1 MIDLAKKKLT
11 LIFSSVLI
19 IFPLPVLIISY
30 YYFHKSIFEGVKRHI
45 GEDIQKEF
53 VYYFEKY
60 GLDTSSKI
68 WEEYHFEILNE
79 HGDILVVPLGTS
91 TFYPKLNKNLLAG
104 AFAGNKGFE
113 TLMVKNEPY
122 LITYFPL
129 NEKYAGRV
137 ATHLTEGKYYKAH
150 FLKLILFTFPALFF
164 VSIVVSRYLVMQ
176 AMKPISSAFAFQETF
191 SSNISHELRSPL
203 ASLKGNLEVLLRK
216 ERTIEEYKELV
227 RFSLSEVDRII
238 SLLNDLHML
247 ASSKFKPL
255 DLYRNH
261 VDITKILDDVTNLYI
276 PRLKVKKINFK
287 LTTKEQLVCV
297 CDEGLIRRVIENL
310 MNNAVKYT
318 PESGTIKITAYQV
331 PREMCLTLSN
341 TCNAI
346 PKEEVGYL
354 FEPFYRGKMSEHKKV
369 EGKGL
374 GLFIAR
380 YIVRSHG
387 GDIFAKLTKNGM
399 LALTVCLPIKPKP
412 SARPPEER

>member
-1 MIDLAKKKLT
+1 MIDLAKKRLA
-11 LIFSSVLI
+11 LVFSAVLI
-19 IFPLPVLIISY
+19 TFALPILIISY
-30 YYFHKSIFEGVKRHI
+30 YYFHKSIFEGVKKHI
-45 GEDIQKEF
+45 GEEIQKEF

-79 HGDILVVPLGTS
+79 HGDVLVLPIETR
-91 TFYPKLNKNLLAG
+91 TFYPKINKNLLAD
-104 AFAGNKGFE
+104 AFAGKRGFE
-113 TLMVKNEPY
+113 PLMVNNEPY

-129 NEKYAGRV
+129 NEKYVGRV
-137 ATHLTEGKYYKAH
+137 ATHLTEGKIYKAH
-150 FLKLILFTFPALFF
+150 FLKLVLFTLPALFL
-164 VSIVVSRYLVMQ
+164 VSIAVSRYMVLQ
-176 AMKPISSAFAFQETF
+176 AMKPISSAFEFQETF

-227 RFSLSEVDRII
+227 RFGLSEIDRII

-255 DLYRNH
+255 DLYRKH
-261 VDITKILDDVTNLYI
+261 VDIIEILNDVTDLYML
-276 PRLKVKKINFK
+276 RLKSKKINYEVK
-287 LTTKEQLVCV
+287 TKEHIVCV

-318 PESGTIKITAYQV
+318 PEGGTIKITAYQV
-331 PREMCLTLSN
+331 PREMFLILSN

-354 FEPFYRGKMSEHKKV
+354 FEPFYRGKMSEHKKA

-387 GDIFAKLTKNGM
+387 GDIFARLTKNGM
-399 LALTVCLPIKPKP
+399 IAFTVCLPIKPKS
-412 SARPPEER
+412 SARHPEE